1 MSSNPQSLMSKLE
14 ALLFIYGEPMEIKKL
29 SKILGA
35 KEAEIKEGLSVL
47 ELELQREERGLM
59 LVQDKGTVQMVTKPA
74 FSKLLEDITKQEFT
88 ESLTPA
94 GLETL
99 SIVAYAGPISR
110 SDIEYIRGVNSS
122 FIVRALLMRGL
133 IERSVDPKRSNTYI
147 YSTSFELL
155 RHLGLSKNSDLP
167 DYSKYKELVAHM
179 HEELQQKDSAQSIVL
194 PPADA
199 TVLESESAKVPAT
212 ENLVVEEVS
221 PENKSLPAD
230 SSSSDDG
237 QVSQ

>member
-1 MSSNPQSLMSKLE
+1 MSSNPQLLVSRLE
-14 ALLFIYGEPMEIKKL
+14 ALLFIYGEPMETKKL
-29 SKILGA
+29 AKILGV
-35 KEAEIKEGLSVL
+35 KESEIVAGLSEL
-47 ELELQREERGLM
+47 ELELQREERGLA

-74 FSKLLEDITKQEFT
+74 FAKLLEDITKQEFS

-99 SIVAYAGPISR
+99 SIIAYAGPISR
-110 SDIEYIRGVNSS
+110 ADIEYIRGVNSS
-122 FIVRALLMRGL
+122 FIVRTLLMRGL
-133 IERSVDPKRSNTYI
+133 VERGVDPKRSNTYL

-199 TVLESESAKVPAT
+199 TVLESEAVKPEAV
-212 ENLVVEEVS
+212 VS
-221 PENKSLPAD
+221 PAPEAPKEENNPAPSENPTD
-230 SSSSDDG
+230 EK
-237 QVSQ
+237 